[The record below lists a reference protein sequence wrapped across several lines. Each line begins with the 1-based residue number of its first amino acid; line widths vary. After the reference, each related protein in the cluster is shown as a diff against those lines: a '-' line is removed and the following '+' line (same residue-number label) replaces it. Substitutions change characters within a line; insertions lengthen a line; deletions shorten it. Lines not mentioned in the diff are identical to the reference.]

1 MKKIFLAIA
10 LVSTFLFSCSA
21 QSGEQ
26 ATETSESAEV
36 PTEQAKSKPDGNKEG
51 MDPSNTSGT
60 DQANK
65 SKDIHLVSPKSAEVP
80 MGDAELV
87 VRVEKEDLTPDDVSV
102 QVSMPME
109 GEADMTSLAI
119 VEPGDKAQEFK
130 IKTNFGM
137 AGPWTVQVKAKDAE
151 PATLAFE
158 VK

>member
-1 MKKIFLAIA
+1 MKRIFLAIA
-10 LVSTFLFSCSA
+10 LLSTFLFSCNA
-21 QSGEQ
+21 QSGDQ
-26 ATETSESAEV
+26 AAKTSDSAEA
-36 PTEQAKSKPDGNKEG
+36 PTEKAETKSDG
-51 MDPSNTSGT
+51 MDHSQTSGT
-60 DQANK
+60 DQAKK
-65 SKDIHLVSPKSAEVP
+65 SKDIHLVSPKSADMP

-87 VRVEKEDLTPDDVSV
+87 VRVEKENVTPDDVSV

-119 VEPGDKAQEFK
+119 VEPGNKAQEFK